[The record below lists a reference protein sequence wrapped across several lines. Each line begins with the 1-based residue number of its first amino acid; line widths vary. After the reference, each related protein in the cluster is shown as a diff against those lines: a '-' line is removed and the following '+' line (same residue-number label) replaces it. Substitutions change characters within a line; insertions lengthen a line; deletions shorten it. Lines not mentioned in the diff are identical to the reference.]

1 MQPKYLLFLVVCFAF
16 SSAEAQQPAVSVNL
30 QKDQSVT
37 ADAALTFTVA
47 SVKPSQLPPAGAGRQ
62 GGFTP
67 LNEPGRLRFPAVTLK
82 TLLMF
87 AYDVKDFQIVGPG
100 WLGDER
106 FAVEA
111 TMLADTTQDQ
121 TRAMLRNLIADR
133 FKTEIHR
140 ENRPLPIYSLVIAKS
155 GLKLP
160 KTPPPRPKQLG
171 DSNFAAD
178 GFPVVPPEFTGVL
191 TFVINRQAK
200 ITAQHATMRELATE
214 LERLLGVPV
223 RDETQLTD
231 KFDFVLKF
239 SPEGLNGPGGRSVP
253 ATTALDAPDPQRDIF
268 SALQS
273 DIGVKLES
281 KRDPVEVIVIDHA
294 EKLPTDN

>member
-1 MQPKYLLFLVVCFAF
+1 MQPKYLLSLVVCFAF
-16 SSAEAQQPAVSVNL
+16 SSAEAQQPAASANL
-30 QKDQSVT
+30 QNGQSVT
-37 ADAALTFTVA
+37 DGALTFTVA
-47 SVKPSQLPPAGAGRQ
+47 SIKPSQLPPAGAGRQ
-62 GGFTP
+62 GGFAP

-111 TMLADTTQDQ
+111 TMPADTTQDQ
-121 TRAMLRNLIADR
+121 TRTMLRNLIADR

-160 KTPPPRPKQLG
+160 NTPSPRPKQLG
-171 DSNFAAD
+171 DSNFATD
-178 GFPVVPPEFTGVL
+178 GFPLVPPEFTGVL
-191 TFVINRQAK
+191 TFVINGQAK
-200 ITAQHATMRELATE
+200 ITAQQATMRELATE
-214 LERLLGVPV
+214 LEKALGVPV

-231 KFDFVLKF
+231 KFDFALKF
-239 SPEGLNGPGGRSVP
+239 SPEGLNGPGGRP
-253 ATTALDAPDPQRDIF
+253 APGTTALDAPEPQRDIF

-281 KRDPVEVIVIDHA
+281 KRGPIEVIVIDHA
-294 EKLPTDN
+294 EKIPTGN

>member
-1 MQPKYLLFLVVCFAF
+1 MQTKYLLFVVVCFVF
-16 SSAEAQQPAVSVNL
+16 SSAEAQQPAPSANL
-30 QKDQSVT
+30 QKGQSIA

-47 SVKPSQLPPAGAGRQ
+47 SVKPSQLPPPGAGRQ
-62 GGFTP
+62 GGS
-67 LNEPGRLRFPAVTLK
+67 LNEHGRLRFPAVTLK
-82 TLLMF
+82 TLLML
-87 AYDVKDFQIVGPG
+87 AYDVKDFQIVGPN

-111 TMLADTTQDQ
+111 TMPADTTQDQ
-121 TRAMLRNLIADR
+121 TRTMLRNLIADR

-160 KTPPPRPKQLG
+160 NTPPPRPKQVG
-171 DSNFAAD
+171 DSPFATD
-178 GFPVVPPEFTGVL
+178 GFPVVPPEFTGIM
-191 TFVINRQAK
+191 TFVINSQAK
-200 ITAQHATMRELATE
+200 ITAQQATMRELATE
-214 LERLLGVPV
+214 LERRLGVPV

-231 KFDFVLKF
+231 KFDFILKF
-239 SPEGLNGPGGRSVP
+239 SPEGLTGPGGQFVP
-253 ATTALDAPDPQRDIF
+253 VTTGLDVQGPQTDIF

-281 KRDPVEVIVIDHA
+281 KRGPVEMIVIDHA
-294 EKLPTDN
+294 EKVPTDN